1 MATTSA
7 TGSGRSPEAG
17 FTLIELMTVVLI
29 IIFLAGLVL
38 GAGAY
43 MVRRSAVKAQES
55 QILALERAL
64 GRYAADHRTYPAPL
78 ASVDLFPPD
87 SEQEERDKPSY
98 GLAVSALSSRYSDSG
113 DLDYYSPAISELDV
127 NSDGKLDDGDK
138 FNGEFVFLD
147 VWGYPL
153 YYYVEE
159 KTVGAAGV
167 SYTARF
173 GRWNKNGC
181 DLGSRG
187 PDHLPDAWESGGT
200 WGRDAGKNDDVVNW
214 K

>member
-1 MATTSA
+1 MRLKGLCWAALILLLSSA
-7 TGSGRSPEAG
+7 AAHGVR
-17 FTLIELMTVVLI
+17 LRD
-29 IIFLAGLVL
+29 LADVEGI
-38 GAGAY
+38 
-43 MVRRSAVKAQES
+43 RENRWF
-55 QILALERAL
+55 
-64 GRYAADHRTYPAPL
+64 PAPL
-78 ASVDLFPPD
+78 HPLF
-87 SEQEERDKPSY
+87 SLAQIEEFAQPQPT
-98 GLAVSALSSRYSDSG
+98 GNL
-113 DLDYYSPAISELDV
+113 
-127 NSDGKLDDGDK
+127 GKLDDGDK
-138 FNGEFVFLD
+138 FNGEFVLLD